1 MQYNKLET
9 WTLYNEHLQLSSR
22 TRISIFWSE
31 LLSYFHML
39 CMRSAKILGKLYAS
53 ADCSDPWLIIDA
65 INTSIFIMCWLLFS
79 FRKGPRKSKQISR
92 ARENPRVADFGDEP
106 AGQNLNLDGECQYC
120 FMRPCITARNL
131 QIVGSGQSAC
141 EDNSGI
147 RKGIYKLYW
156 KV

>member
-1 MQYNKLET
+1 MLA
-9 WTLYNEHLQLSSR
+9 
-22 TRISIFWSE
+22 IFFSE
-31 LLSYFHML
+31 K
-39 CMRSAKILGKLYAS
+39 R
-53 ADCSDPWLIIDA
+53 
-65 INTSIFIMCWLLFS
+65 
-79 FRKGPRKSKQISR
+79 PRKSKQISR
-92 ARENPRVADFGDEP
+92 ARENPRVADLGDEP

-156 KV
+156 KVLNNAGLWNNPRYLAVKVQRANGREWAISHKREVMPICVLVQLRALYPNPKGKPYMDHMWN